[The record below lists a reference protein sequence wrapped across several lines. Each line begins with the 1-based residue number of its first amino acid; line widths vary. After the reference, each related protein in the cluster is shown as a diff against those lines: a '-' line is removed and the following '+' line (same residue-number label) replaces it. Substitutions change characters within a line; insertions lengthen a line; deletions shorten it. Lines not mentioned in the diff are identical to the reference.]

1 MPNTRT
7 VKSYSDSLEKIFW
20 KGYEFYRGNE
30 HLSLRDMVIDA
41 GLIAKDLGISRG
53 FVLKWITIIQ
63 KEMGLKSI

>member
-1 MPNTRT
+1 
-7 VKSYSDSLEKIFW
+7 
-20 KGYEFYRGNE
+20 
-30 HLSLRDMVIDA
+30 MVIDA